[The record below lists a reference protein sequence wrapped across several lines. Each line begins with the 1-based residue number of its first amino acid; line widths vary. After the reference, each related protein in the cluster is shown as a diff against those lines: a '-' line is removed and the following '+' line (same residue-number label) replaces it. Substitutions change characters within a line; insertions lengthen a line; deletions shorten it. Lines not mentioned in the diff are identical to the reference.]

1 MIKDLTTN
9 STSIHKPHINGLSVI
24 NNMNTLGKAQIARDY
39 VERFSE
45 LSKRAV
51 SVKIHLDNPLI
62 FKDAED
68 ARTYVRYITGSQG
81 ESHRKKATHKGYCIP
96 KSKAKKSAPY
106 NLPQEFNNILWL
118 SDIHIPNHNEKA
130 LQLSIEYGIA
140 NNINC
145 ILLGGDIIDNNP
157 FTRFDKKP
165 DRGEAKKMFDD
176 VYDFLVGLKL
186 TFPDIKIIWLE
197 GNHDKW
203 YEKWLAKNAPMVF
216 DDPYYQMEERL
227 RLNELEIM
235 YLKEKQILKIDGLH
249 CLHGHTLIKGVFSPV
264 NPARGIFLRAKAST
278 IIGHCHQSSKHTE
291 SNLKGNIISC
301 FSTGCLCE
309 LNPDY
314 DPHNTKHNLG
324 FAHITRANGNFH
336 VRNLEIYNNQI
347 L

>member
-1 MIKDLTTN
+1 
-9 STSIHKPHINGLSVI
+9 
-24 NNMNTLGKAQIARDY
+24 MNTLGKTNIVRDY
-39 VERFSE
+39 VERFPE
-45 LSKRAV
+45 LSKRAIA
-51 SVKIHLDNPLI
+51 VKIHSDNPLI
-62 FKDAED
+62 FKDPED
-68 ARTYVRYITGSQG
+68 VRSFVRYITGSFG
-81 ESHRKKATHKGYCIP
+81 KDKRDLATHKGFCIP
-96 KSKAKKSAPY
+96 KSQAKKTAPY
-106 NLPQEFNNILWL
+106 NLPQQYNNILWL
-118 SDIHIPNHNEKA
+118 SDIHAPNHHHEA
-130 LQLSIEYGIA
+130 LELAIEYGKT
-140 NNINC
+140 NKINC
-145 ILLGGDIIDNNP
+145 IVLGGDVIDNFP

-165 DRGEAKKMFDD
+165 DRGEAKKMFEITQQI
-176 VYDFLVGLKL
+176 LMHIRLS
-186 TFPDIKIIWLE
+186 FPEAKIIWLE
-197 GNHDKW
+197 GNHDRW
-203 YEKWLAKNAPMVF
+203 YEKWLAKNAPMVW
-216 DDPYYQMEERL
+216 DDNYYSLQSRL
-227 RLNELEIM
+227 KLDELEIE
-235 YLKEKQILKIDGLH
+235 YLTEKQVLKIDGLH

>member
-1 MIKDLTTN
+1 
-9 STSIHKPHINGLSVI
+9 
-24 NNMNTLGKAQIARDY
+24 MNTLGKSKIVRDY

-45 LSKRAV
+45 LSKNAV
-51 SVKIHLDNPLI
+51 AKKIHFDNPLI
-62 FKDAED
+62 FKDSEE
-68 ARTYVRYITGSQG
+68 ARSFVRYITGSRG
-81 ESHRKKATHKGYCIP
+81 EGDKKYATHKGYCIP
-96 KSKAKKSAPY
+96 KSKAKKTTPY
-106 NLPQEFNNILWL
+106 NLPAQYNNILWL
-118 SDIHIPNHNEKA
+118 SDIHAPNHHQEA
-130 LQLSIEYGIA
+130 LELAINYGKKHQ
-140 NNINC
+140 INC
-145 ILLGGDIIDNNP
+145 IVLGGDVIDNFP

-165 DRGEAKKMFDD
+165 DRGEAVKMFEITQQI
-176 VYDFLVGLKL
+176 LMHIRI
-186 TFPDIKIIWLE
+186 TFPDAKIIWIE

-216 DDPYYQMEERL
+216 NDEYYSLQQRL
-227 RLNELEIM
+227 KLDELEIE
-235 YLKEKQILKIDGLH
+235 YLNEKQVLKIDGLH

-264 NPARGIFLRAKAST
+264 NPARGVFLRSKAST

-291 SNLKGNIISC
+291 SNLKGQIISC

-324 FAHITRANGNFH
+324 FAHITRNAGNFH